1 MILPE
6 GVTAKLEGAKLVVK
20 GKKGQLE
27 RAFHPSMKI
36 EIKDGKTLSV
46 VRPDD
51 TNQSRALH
59 GLTRSLIN
67 NMVVGVSAG
76 FTKTLL
82 IEGVGFQ
89 AAVKGKAMEF
99 SLGYTHTIL
108 MDPPEG
114 ITLKAPKKTEVVV
127 EGADKYLVGQ
137 VAANIRKLRKPEPYK
152 GKGVRY
158 SGETIRRKAGKTA
171 TK

>member
-1 MILPE
+1 MTIPD
-6 GVTAKLEGAKLVVK
+6 GVTVKLEGCKLTIK
-20 GKKGQLE
+20 GRRGQLE
-27 RAFHPSMKI
+27 RDIDPNMKI
-36 EIKDGKTLSV
+36 EIADGKTLTV
-46 VRPDD
+46 ARPDD
-51 TNQSRALH
+51 ANRNRAMH

-67 NMVVGVSAG
+67 NMVVGVSSG
-76 FTKTLL
+76 FSKTLL

-89 AAVKGKAMEF
+89 AAVKGKALEF

-108 MDPPEG
+108 VDPPEG

-127 EGADKYLVGQ
+127 EGQDKYLVGQ

-158 SGETIRRKAGKTA
+158 SNETVRRKAGKTA
-171 TK
+171 VK

>member
-1 MILPE
+1 VEIPPGVNVKIE
-6 GVTAKLEGAKLVVK
+6 GSKVTVK
-20 GKKGQLE
+20 GKLGQME
-27 RAFHPSMKI
+27 RVFHPAMKI
-36 EIKDGKTLSV
+36 EMKDGALAVT
-46 VRPDD
+46 RPDD
-51 TNQSRALH
+51 SGKNRALH
-59 GLTRSLIN
+59 GLTRSLLN
-67 NMVVGVSAG
+67 NMALGVSAG
-76 FTKTLL
+76 FSKTLI

-89 AAVKGKAMEF
+89 AAAKGKGLEF
-99 SLGYTHTIL
+99 SLGHTHTI
-108 MDPPEG
+108 MVEPPAG

-127 EGADKYLVGQ
+127 EGMDKYLVGQ